1 MSDTLLRQISMIEL
15 IPRYP
20 AKTFTNEIKDKLS
33 ALGYEAPL
41 RTIQRDLQELSRL
54 FPIVSDERSH
64 PFGWSWE
71 KDAQGYESPAMDP
84 IQALTF
90 SLAAQYLEPLMP
102 KANFKKIEAFFNRA
116 ESVLIGNEKSKLLN
130 WRKRVKVIP
139 ESIRFK
145 EPKVSMEIRQKIY
158 QAVYERTQ
166 IKALY
171 KKRGKKT
178 SDERHIH
185 PLGIVIK
192 GSMHYLICMMNEDPK
207 EPRYLPLQ
215 RFERV
220 ELLNEATR
228 EPKNFDLEKFI
239 HKNNL
244 GFTYSDNLYTFEAV
258 FDKTMAFHLLET
270 PLNNSQ
276 IVREMDEDKL
286 LIKARVP
293 DTLQFEQWL
302 LSFGPN
308 VEVLKPI
315 KLRKKFKDLAIK
327 MKLIYQ

>member
-1 MSDTLLRQISMIEL
+1 MMEL

-33 ALGYEAPL
+33 ELGYEATL

-54 FPIVSDERSH
+54 FPIVSDERSQ
-64 PFGWSWE
+64 PFGWSWK
-71 KDAQGYESPAMDP
+71 KDAKGYESPAMDP

-102 KANFKKIEAFFNRA
+102 KANFKRIEAFFSRA
-116 ESVLIGNEKSKLLN
+116 ESVLIGNEKSKLHK

-139 ESIRFK
+139 ENIRFK
-145 EPKVSMEIRQKIY
+145 EPKVSLEIRQKLY
-158 QAVYERTQ
+158 HAVYEGIQ

-171 KKRGKKT
+171 KKRGSKT
-178 SDERHIH
+178 SDKRHIH

-192 GSMHYLICMMNEDPK
+192 GSMHYLICMMDEDQI

-215 RFERV
+215 RFEKV
-220 ELLNEATR
+220 ELLDDKVR
-228 EPKNFDLEKFI
+228 EPKSFNLDHFI

-244 GFTYSDNLYTFEAV
+244 GYAFSDQLYTFEAI

-270 PLNNSQ
+270 PLNSSQ
-276 IVREMDEDKL
+276 VAKEIGDNEL
-286 LIKARVP
+286 LIQARVP

-302 LSFGPN
+302 MGFGSK
-308 VEVLKPI
+308 VEILKLI
-315 KLRKKFKDLAIK
+315 KLRNKFKLLAKELIK
-327 MKLIYQ
+327 KYNH

>member
-1 MSDTLLRQISMIEL
+1 MEL

-20 AKTFTNEIKDKLS
+20 AKTFTNEIKEKLS
-33 ALGYEAPL
+33 ALGYEATL

-54 FPIVSDERSH
+54 FPIVSDERSQ

-71 KDAQGYESPAMDP
+71 KDAKGYESPAMDP

-102 KANFKKIEAFFNRA
+102 KANFKRIEAFFNRA

-145 EPKVSMEIRQKIY
+145 EPKVSLEIRQKLY
-158 QAVYERTQ
+158 RAVYESIQ
-166 IKALY
+166 IKAFY
-171 KKRGKKT
+171 RKRGSKT

-192 GSMHYLICMMNEDPK
+192 GSMHYLICMMEEDPN
-207 EPRYLPLQ
+207 EARYLPLQ
-215 RFERV
+215 RFEKV
-220 ELLNEATR
+220 EILEEKTR
-228 EPKNFDLEKFI
+228 EPKNFDLDEFI

-244 GFTYSDNLYTFEAV
+244 GFAYSDELYTFEAV
-258 FDKTMAFHLLET
+258 FDRTMAFHLLET
-270 PLNNSQ
+270 PLNSTQTAEELQGN
-276 IVREMDEDKL
+276 KL

-302 LSFGPN
+302 MSFGAD
-308 VEVLKPI
+308 VEILKPA
-315 KLRKKFKDLAIK
+315 KLRNKFKELSK
-327 MKLIYQ
+327 NLNSIYLKK

>member
-1 MSDTLLRQISMIEL
+1 MMEL

-33 ALGYEAPL
+33 ELGYEATL

-54 FPIVSDERSH
+54 FPIVSDERSQ
-64 PFGWSWE
+64 PFGWSWK
-71 KDAQGYESPAMDP
+71 KDAKGYESPAMDP

-102 KANFKKIEAFFNRA
+102 KANFKRIEAFFSRA
-116 ESVLIGNEKSKLLN
+116 ESVLIGNEKSKLHN

-139 ESIRFK
+139 ENIRFK
-145 EPKVSMEIRQKIY
+145 EPKVSLEIRQKIY
-158 QAVYERTQ
+158 HAVYEGIQ

-171 KKRGKKT
+171 KKRGSKT
-178 SDERHIH
+178 ADKRHIH

-192 GSMHYLICMMNEDPK
+192 GSMHYLICMMDEDQI

-215 RFERV
+215 RFEKV
-220 ELLNEATR
+220 ELLDDKVR
-228 EPKNFDLEKFI
+228 EPKSFNLDHFI

-244 GFTYSDNLYTFEAV
+244 GYAFSDQLYTFEAI

-270 PLNNSQ
+270 PLNSSQ
-276 IVREMDEDKL
+276 VAKEIGDNEL
-286 LIKARVP
+286 LIQARVP

-302 LSFGPN
+302 MGFGSK
-308 VEVLKPI
+308 VEILKPI
-315 KLRKKFKDLAIK
+315 KLRNKFKLMAKELIK
-327 MKLIYQ
+327 KYNH

>member
-1 MSDTLLRQISMIEL
+1 MMEL

-33 ALGYEAPL
+33 ELGYEATL

-54 FPIVSDERSH
+54 FPIVSDERSQ
-64 PFGWSWE
+64 PFGWSWK
-71 KDAQGYESPAMDP
+71 KDAKGYESPAMDP

-102 KANFKKIEAFFNRA
+102 KANFKRIEAFFNRA
-116 ESVLIGNEKSKLLN
+116 ESVLIGNEKSKLHK

-139 ESIRFK
+139 ENIRFK
-145 EPKVSMEIRQKIY
+145 EPKISLEIRQKLY
-158 QAVYERTQ
+158 HAVYEGIQ

-171 KKRGKKT
+171 KKRGSKT
-178 SDERHIH
+178 SDKRHIH

-192 GSMHYLICMMNEDPK
+192 GSMHYLICMMDEDQI

-215 RFERV
+215 RFEKV
-220 ELLNEATR
+220 ELLDDKVR
-228 EPKNFDLEKFI
+228 EPKSFNLDHFI

-244 GFTYSDNLYTFEAV
+244 GYAFSDQLYTFKAI

-270 PLNNSQ
+270 PLNSSQ
-276 IVREMDEDKL
+276 VAKEIGNNEL
-286 LIKARVP
+286 LIQARVP

-302 LSFGPN
+302 MGFGSK
-308 VEVLKPI
+308 VEILKPI
-315 KLRKKFKDLAIK
+315 KLRNKFKLLAK
-327 MKLIYQ
+327 ELTKKYN